1 MGCGTAAGCGSASE
15 SAHYGGIGSWGTATG
30 GSARPTGR
38 PSSIAWSTVA
48 LADAQTA
55 GSFDELQRILNRG
68 DRVRVTDHTGR
79 ELTGRLVDLSPSS
92 LSLEVEGARRD
103 LLDADV
109 TLVHQWRPDPL
120 GTVS

>member
-1 MGCGTAAGCGSASE
+1 M
-15 SAHYGGIGSWGTATG
+15 
-30 GSARPTGR
+30 
-38 PSSIAWSTVA
+38 A
-48 LADAQTA
+48 LADLQTA
-55 GSFDELQRILNRG
+55 GSFDELQRILNPG

-79 ELTGRLVDLSPSS
+79 ELTGRLVDLSPWS